1 ELVQLDG
8 TRRVVVRGWDFK
20 MIVGRVLGWNM
31 IKSSRFEVTRDGADF
46 VFRGSGFG
54 HGLGLCQEG
63 AHEMARLGFS
73 YSQIMSHYFPGTSV
87 ATHAASAASRS
98 SAWSPALV
106 RANNSAGGTYF
117 QPAYVRNGG
126 DAWPGQTL
134 SSEHFTVRCASCDK
148 ARDIESALA
157 QIESARSDMLERLDR
172 ASLSLPSEGK
182 VQLIFHGSTQEFM
195 AATGQ
200 PFWAAAATRG
210 AVIEL
215 QPMTLLKRRRI
226 LTTTIRHEYAHY
238 VIDRLSARKSPRW
251 LAEGL
256 AAHFAGESAMLASYK
271 SPQAMSAD
279 QIEQRLSQASSPRE
293 MRSLYAASLEAVEH
307 LIKTN
312 GEPAVWRQAALG
324 PGV

>member
-1 ELVQLDG
+1 
-8 TRRVVVRGWDFK
+8 
-20 MIVGRVLGWNM
+20 
-31 IKSSRFEVTRDGADF
+31 
-46 VFRGSGFG
+46 
-54 HGLGLCQEG
+54 
-63 AHEMARLGFS
+63 
-73 YSQIMSHYFPGTSV
+73 
-87 ATHAASAASRS
+87 
-98 SAWSPALV
+98 V
-106 RANNSAGGTYF
+106 RAGNSAGTYF
-117 QPAYVRNGG
+117 EPAYVRNRG
-126 DAWPGQTL
+126 DAWPGQAL
-134 SSEHFTVRCASCDK
+134 SSEHFTARCASCDN

-172 ASLSLPSEGK
+172 ASLSLTSEGK

-215 QPMTLLKRRRI
+215 QPITLLKRRRI

-238 VIDRLSARKSPRW
+238 VIDRLSGGKSPRW

-256 AAHFAGESAMLASYK
+256 AAHFAGEAAMLASYK

-279 QIEQRLSQASSPRE
+279 QIEQRLSKATAPRE
-293 MRSLYAASLEAVEH
+293 ARSLYAASLEAVAH

-312 GEPAVWRQAALG
+312 GEPAVWKRVALG
-324 PGV
+324 AGI